1 MNLQRLKLETTCENL
16 LARFIDLLAP
26 LAKGQR
32 GLIVGP
38 GYAGERLILEA
49 IASSVAVNHPEVA
62 VVMLLLDQHEDEAA
76 AVRRSLRSGVFFS
89 ASQEAEANHIYVAET
104 AMAEANCLVENQR
117 DVLVLVDSLT
127 RLAQSYAE
135 VLPFRDGTEPST
147 LNLFALHQTR
157 RFFEARPKRDVSGSL
172 TIVAIA
178 DAEGRIP
185 AEEVLLGQLK
195 NVAEMQIVL
204 EDKILAKGIFP
215 AVNIHRSR
223 NSNEKLISPEDLG
236 RIRVLRKVLEPLSP
250 VEAAKLLG
258 SKLLRSRSNKEFL
271 KNMSSL

>member
-1 MNLQRLKLETTCENL
+1 MNLQRLNLETTRENL
-16 LARFIDLLAP
+16 FVRFIDLLAP

-38 GYAGERLILEA
+38 RYAGQRLILET
-49 IASSVAVNHPEVA
+49 IASSVAVNHPEVT
-62 VVMLLLDQHEDEAA
+62 VMMLLLDQHEDEAA
-76 AVRRSLRSGVFFS
+76 AVRRSVKAKVFLS
-89 ASQEAEANHIYVAET
+89 TCQEPEANHIHLAET
-104 AMAEANCLVENQR
+104 AMAEASCLVENQR

-127 RLAQSYAE
+127 RLAQSYGEA
-135 VLPFRDGTEPST
+135 LPFLERTGPST
-147 LNLFALHQTR
+147 FSPFALRQTR
-157 RFFEARPKRDVSGSL
+157 RFFEATQPRNVSGSL

-185 AEEVLLGQLK
+185 AEEILLGLK
-195 NVAEMQIVL
+195 DIAEMQIVL
-204 EDKILAKGIFP
+204 EDKILAKGIYP

-258 SKLLRSRSNKEFL
+258 SKLLRSRSNKEYL
-271 KNMSSL
+271 NNMSSL

>member
-1 MNLQRLKLETTCENL
+1 LKRRAKTL
-16 LARFIDLLAP
+16 LPRFIDLLMP

-38 GYAGERLILEA
+38 RRMGQNLILET
-49 IASSVAVNHPEVA
+49 IANSIAVNHPEV
-62 VVMLLLDQHEDEAA
+62 VVIVLLLDRHEEEAA
-76 AVRRSLRSGVFFS
+76 AVCRSVKPKVFFS
-89 ASQEAEANHIYVAET
+89 TCQESEANHIHVVET

-135 VLPFRDGTEPST
+135 VLPFRDRTEPST
-147 LNLFALHQTR
+147 FNSFALHQTR
-157 RFFEARPKRDVSGSL
+157 RFFEARPQRDVSGSL

-185 AEEVLLGQLK
+185 VEEVLLGQLK
-195 NVAEMQIVL
+195 SVAEMQIVL
-204 EDKILAKGIFP
+204 EEKILDKGIFP
-215 AVNIHRSR
+215 AVNIQRSR
-223 NSNEKLISPEDLG
+223 NRNENFTSPEDLA
-236 RIRVLRKVLEPLSP
+236 RIWVLRKVLEALSP

-258 SKLLRSRSNKEFL
+258 SKLLRHRSNKEFL
-271 KNMSSL
+271 NNMSSL

>member
-1 MNLQRLKLETTCENL
+1 L
-16 LARFIDLLAP
+16 LA
-26 LAKGQR
+26 
-32 GLIVGP
+32 LIMRDHG
-38 GYAGERLILEA
+38 LILEA

-62 VVMLLLDQHEDEAA
+62 IVMLLLDQHEDEAA

-89 ASQEAEANHIYVAET
+89 ASQGAEANHIYVAET

-127 RLAQSYAE
+127 RLAQFVYPGPAFSGRNGAINFQF
-135 VLPFRDGTEPST
+135 LR
-147 LNLFALHQTR
+147 FAPDQTI
-157 RFFEARPKRDVSGSL
+157 FEARPRRDVSGSL

-178 DAEGRIP
+178 DAEGRTS

-236 RIRVLRKVLEPLSP
+236 RIHVLRKVLEPLSP

-258 SKLLRSRSNKEFL
+258 SKLLRSRSNKEYL
-271 KNMSSL
+271 NNMSSL